1 MIKTITTLSI
11 SLLLST
17 SFAWSAEDAQL
28 GHSNMINGQIGHSN
42 MSMSGMSDVGMSDVG
57 MSDVGMSD
65 VGMSAEGAKPNKVVY
80 VILSDDIK
88 ITFKQ
93 EVKIEP
99 NDVVQFVVMNAGKI
113 DHEFKIGSEN
123 EQFDHRKMMKNMSH
137 SHHDS
142 ENSITVTPGKEK
154 QIIWHFHGENKVEFA
169 CNIVGHAESGM
180 VKKITL

>member
-1 MIKTITTLSI
+1 MIKTITALSI

-17 SFAWSAEDAQL
+17 SFAWSVEDAQL
-28 GHSNMINGQIGHSN
+28 GHSNMSNGQIVYSN
-42 MSMSGMSDVGMSDVG
+42 MSMSGMS
-57 MSDVGMSD
+57 
-65 VGMSAEGAKPNKVVY
+65 AEGVKPNKVVY
-80 VILSDDIK
+80 VILSDDMK

-99 NDVVQFVVMNAGKI
+99 NDVVQFVVMNTGKI
-113 DHEFKIGSEN
+113 DHEFTIGSET
-123 EQFDHRKMMKNMSH
+123 EQFDHREMMKKMSH
-137 SHHDS
+137 SHHDL

-154 QIIWHFHGENKVEFA
+154 QITWHFHSENKVEFA

>member
-42 MSMSGMSDVGMSDVG
+42 MSMSGMSDVGMS
-57 MSDVGMSD
+57 
-65 VGMSAEGAKPNKVVY
+65 AEGAKPNKVVY
-80 VILSDDIK
+80 VILSDDMK

-123 EQFDHRKMMKNMSH
+123 EQFDHREMMKNMSH